1 MNIVYIHGASATG
14 DSFNY
19 IRHHLNHPDEIVIEY
34 NSQNGFANNLEEMK
48 KLLQD
53 KNNMVF
59 VCHSLGGIYALHLAA
74 AFPNQTR
81 GAITLSTPYG
91 GAESADY
98 AKYFLPFNR
107 LLKDIG
113 PSSDPIKT
121 ANRIQIQHP
130 WLNIVTTRGDS
141 PWIVQPND
149 GVVTVSSMRHR
160 PEMQLQDLY
169 INHYEVVMSP
179 KTIDIIK
186 KFVYNLNSNIVQGVL
201 S

>member
-19 IRHHLNHPDEIVIEY
+19 IRQHLNHPDEIVVEY
-34 NSQNGFANNLEEMK
+34 NSQNGFDRNLIDMK
-48 KLLQD
+48 NIVSD
-53 KNNMVF
+53 VDRIVF
-59 VCHSLGGIYALHLAA
+59 VCHSLGGIYALHLAD
-74 AFPNQTR
+74 AFPEQVL
-81 GAITLSTPYG
+81 GAVTLSSPYG

-107 LLKDIG
+107 LLRDIG
-113 PSSDPIKT
+113 PSSDPIKS

-130 WLNIVTTRGDS
+130 WLNVVTTRGDS

-149 GVVTVSSMRHR
+149 GVVTVNSMRHR
-160 PEMQLQDLY
+160 PEMQLQELY

-179 KTIDIIK
+179 KTVDIIK
-186 KFVYNLNSNIVQGVL
+186 EFVYNIK
-201 S
+201 

>member
-19 IRHHLNHPDEIVIEY
+19 IRQHLNYPDEIVIEY
-34 NSQNGFANNLEEMK
+34 NSQNGFDCNLADMKNIISNTNNV
-48 KLLQD
+48 
-53 KNNMVF
+53 VF
-59 VCHSLGGIYALHLAA
+59 VCHSLGGIYALHLAS
-74 AFPNQTR
+74 AFPDQVL
-81 GAITLSTPYG
+81 GAVTISTPYG

-107 LLKDIG
+107 LLQDIG
-113 PSSDPIKT
+113 PNSDPIKT
-121 ANRIQIQHP
+121 ANRIRLQHP

-149 GVVTVSSMRHR
+149 GVVTINSMRHR
-160 PEMQLQDLY
+160 SEMQFEELY

-179 KTIDIIK
+179 KTVDIIK
-186 KFVYNLNSNIVQGVL
+186 EFVYNIK
-201 S
+201 

>member
-1 MNIVYIHGASATG
+1 MNLVYIHGASATG

-19 IRHHLNHPDEIVIEY
+19 IRQHLNHPDEIVIEY
-34 NSQNGFANNLEEMK
+34 NSQNGFDRNLSDME
-48 KLLQD
+48 QIIGNVND
-53 KNNMVF
+53 VAF

-74 AFPNQTR
+74 AFPDR
-81 GAITLSTPYG
+81 VLGAVTMSTPYG

-107 LLKDIG
+107 LLRDIG
-113 PSSDPIKT
+113 PNSAPMKSASS
-121 ANRIQIQHP
+121 IQIRHP

-141 PWIVQPND
+141 PWIIQPND

-160 PEMQLQDLY
+160 AEMQFEELY

-179 KTIDIIK
+179 KTVDIIK
-186 KFVYNLNSNIVQGVL
+186 EFIYNIK
-201 S
+201 